1 MQSVS
6 SSASIDT
13 YSVSA
18 DLYTQHLQEKVARF
32 HTLLKAAGLTDLL
45 IGSGNTKTQFQ
56 DDLFYP
62 FKANPY
68 FKECVPLNKRAGSF
82 LHLSVSNSKPTLYD

>member
-18 DLYTQHLQEKVARF
+18 ELYTQHLQEKVARF
-32 HTLLKAAGLTDLL
+32 HALLKAASLTDLL
-45 IGSGNTKTQFQ
+45 IAQAIPKPN
-56 DDLFYP
+56 
-62 FKANPY
+62 FKMT
-68 FKECVPLNKRAGSF
+68 FFIPL
-82 LHLSVSNSKPTLYD
+82 KPTHTSKNGCR